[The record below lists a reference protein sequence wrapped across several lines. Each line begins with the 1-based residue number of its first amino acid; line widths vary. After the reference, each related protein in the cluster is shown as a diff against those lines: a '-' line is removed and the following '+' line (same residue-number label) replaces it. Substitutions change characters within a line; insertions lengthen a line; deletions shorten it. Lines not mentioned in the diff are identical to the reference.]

1 MANTK
6 ITNPELFNLGD
17 STSATQLPVMTTTQR
32 IAMTGLS
39 VGEMIFN
46 STTDKVE
53 YFDGTKWYGI
63 TYEVI
68 SEADLFGDGSNMFTS
83 NFSNSTPTVVEGN
96 GASIFVDPSY
106 PSGVIGYS
114 SNVPNAGFGKSI
126 MGTANIG
133 NQIFGY
139 SMQSGDSVTSVKT
152 ISFWVYVTKIDDD
165 DNFVLSTNM
174 RRQNQATMWQYSWDP
189 TSGAVGPIDTFTP
202 VSINTWHNI
211 VVVDEGTVMRT
222 YLDNVSIGTISI
234 SSNVLLRS
242 TSLVIYSLSDAD
254 SRNTQFVTGYRMF
267 DRAVTVSEVNTIFN
281 EVPAY
286 T

>member
-39 VGEMIFN
+39 DGEMIFN

-53 YFDGTKWYGI
+53 YWDGTKWYGI
-63 TYEVI
+63 TYEAAGW
-68 SEADLFGDGSNMFTS
+68 SADLFGDGSNMFTS
-83 NFSNSTPTVVEGN
+83 NFSNSTPTVIEGN
-96 GASIFVDPSY
+96 GASIFVDPSF
-106 PSGVIGYS
+106 PGGVIGYS
-114 SNVPNAGFGKSI
+114 NNVPNAGFEKSI
-126 MGTANIG
+126 VGTANIA

-152 ISFWVYVTKIDDD
+152 ISFWVYVTRIDDD
-165 DNFVLSTNM
+165 DNLVLSTNM
-174 RRQNQATMWQYSWDP
+174 KRQNYSQMWQYSFS
-189 TSGAVGPIDTFTP
+189 TAGAAGPIDTFTP

-242 TSLVIYSLSDAD
+242 TALRVYHLSDAD

-267 DRAVTVSEVNTIFN
+267 DRAVTASEVDTIYN
-281 EVPAY
+281 EVPEY

>member
-53 YFDGTKWYGI
+53 YWDGTEWYGI
-63 TYEVI
+63 TYEAGW
-68 SEADLFGDGSNMFTS
+68 SADLFGDGSNMFTS
-83 NFSNSTPTVVEGN
+83 DFSNSTPTVIEGN
-96 GASIFVDPSY
+96 GASIFAS
-106 PSGVIGYS
+106 SGVIGYS
-114 SNVPNAGFGKSI
+114 SNVPDAGFEKSI
-126 MGTANIG
+126 VGTANTA

-152 ISFWVYVTKIDDD
+152 YSFWVYITKLDDD
-165 DNFVLSTNM
+165 DNWVLSTNM
-174 RRQNQATMWQYSWDP
+174 KRQNSTTMWQYSWS
-189 TSGAVGPIDTFTP
+189 TAGAVGPIDTFTP

-242 TSLVIYSLSDAD
+242 TSLNLYQLSDAD

-267 DRAVTVSEVNTIFN
+267 DRAVTASEVDTIYN
-281 EVPAY
+281 EVPEY